1 MSAQTDEG
9 AGSDDV
15 VERAVRAAAHRFPR
29 LLLAVS
35 GGRDSIVML
44 DAFLAVAPRAIA
56 AVASFDHGTG
66 APATRAVAQV
76 RSLCRARGIPFR
88 SAHATTVARSE
99 AAWRA
104 ARWSFLRYVAR
115 ELRVPVATA
124 HTRDDQVETVLM
136 RVLRGAGARGLAG
149 LEAPGPVVRPLLQ
162 VGRDDV
168 AAHAAQRGVEWTD
181 DPSNEDLRYLR
192 NRVRHELLP
201 ALLRVRPALADELL
215 AIGERAALLRRAIDE
230 VAARLGT
237 LDADG
242 ALCVATA
249 GLAGYDPEALRLVWP
264 ALAARV
270 SVTLDWRGTER
281 LARFTKEAHTGD
293 RMQLS
298 GPVHVVRRRDAIAIG
313 VPVHDAPESAL
324 LVPGLRWGQFSF
336 RLVTDDTHDTG
347 GSRWVAWL
355 AADGEYVV
363 RGWRPGDR
371 MHGAGD
377 SVPRRVKGFLR
388 DAGLAGPDRS
398 GWPVVLQ
405 GEEIVW
411 IPGVRRSDAATVR
424 PGRSG
429 RIYACERNERRDRQH
444 DG

>member
-1 MSAQTDEG
+1 MSGQTDEG

-15 VERAVRAAAHRFPR
+15 VERAMRAAAHRFPR

-35 GGRDSIVML
+35 GGRDSMVML
-44 DAFLAVAPRAIA
+44 DACLAVAPRAVA
-56 AVASFDHGTG
+56 AVASFDHGSG
-66 APATRAVAQV
+66 AAATRAVAQV
-76 RSLCRARGIPFR
+76 RALCGARGIPFR
-88 SAHATTVARSE
+88 SGRASTIARSE

-104 ARWSFLRYVAR
+104 ARWSFLRHVAR
-115 ELRVPVATA
+115 EVRAPVATA

-149 LEAPGPVVRPLLQ
+149 LAAPGPVVRPLLH

-168 AAHAAQRGVEWTD
+168 AAHGATRGVEWTD
-181 DPSNEDLRYLR
+181 DPSNEDPRYLR

-201 ALLRVRPALADELL
+201 ALLRAHPALADELL

-230 VAARLGT
+230 VAATLGSIH
-237 LDADG
+237 ADG

-249 GLAGYDPEALRLVWP
+249 GLAGYDPEALRLLWP

-270 SVTLDWRGTER
+270 SVTLDRRGTER

-313 VPVHDAPESAL
+313 VPAHDVPEPAPLA
-324 LVPGLRWGQFSF
+324 PGLRWGQFSF
-336 RLVTDDTHDTG
+336 RLVTHDTG
-347 GSRWVAWL
+347 GSRWMAYL
-355 AADGEYVV
+355 AADREYVV

-377 SVPRRVKGFLR
+377 PVPRRVKGFLR

-405 GEEIVW
+405 GDEIVW

-424 PGRSG
+424 AGRPG
-429 RIYACERNERRDRQH
+429 RIYACERIERRDRQH

>member
-1 MSAQTDEG
+1 MSGQTDEG
-9 AGSDDV
+9 AARVDV
-15 VERAVRAAAHRFPR
+15 VEHAARAAALRVPR

-35 GGRDSIVML
+35 GGRDSMVML

-56 AVASFDHGTG
+56 GVASFDHGTG
-66 APATRAVAQV
+66 APATRAVGQV
-76 RSLCRARGIPFR
+76 RALCRARGIPIR
-88 SAHATTVARSE
+88 SARASTTARSE

-104 ARWSFLRYVAR
+104 ARWSFLRHVAR

-149 LEAPGPVVRPLLQ
+149 LAAPGPVIRPLLH
-162 VGRDDV
+162 VGRGDI
-168 AAHAAQRGVEWTD
+168 AAHAARRGVEWTD
-181 DPSNEDLRYLR
+181 DPSNADLRYLR

-201 ALLRVRPALADELL
+201 ALLRARPALADELL
-215 AIGERAALLRRAIDE
+215 GIGERAALLRRALDE
-230 VAARLGT
+230 VAATLGAI
-237 LDADG
+237 DADG

-249 GLAGYDPEALRLVWP
+249 GLAGYDPEALRLLWP

-270 SVTLDWRGTER
+270 SVTLDRRGTEG

-298 GPVHVVRRRDAIAIG
+298 GPVQVVRRRDAIAIG
-313 VPVHDAPESAL
+313 VPVHDPPPSAP
-324 LVPGLRWGQFSF
+324 LVPGLRWGRFRF
-336 RLVTDDTHDTG
+336 RLVTHDLG
-347 GSRWVAWL
+347 GSRWVACL
-355 AADGEYVV
+355 AADRAYVV
-363 RGWRPGDR
+363 RGWRAGDR
-371 MHGAGD
+371 MHGSGD

-398 GWPVVLQ
+398 GWPVVVQ

-424 PGRSG
+424 PGRPG
-429 RIYACERNERRDRQH
+429 RIYLCERIERRDRQH
-444 DG
+444 DE